1 MIGLTFI
8 FMGDIEPRVGWRWY
22 FVLDSYGFDKIQKV
36 NENNPFKLSTD
47 GIGGQ
52 PCLSFSNSFF
62 RIQYNKLDS

>member
-8 FMGDIEPRVGWRWY
+8 FMGDIEPTERWRWY

-52 PCLSFSNSFF
+52 LVLVSLIHSLESNV
-62 RIQYNKLDS
+62 II